1 MWRASSG
8 TIVIMAMLAFGVA
21 PTSAQSQQIATAPG
35 ASSNAS
41 TTGLL
46 EGTVKSVDPA
56 TGTVQVSTGLFGLFG
71 LFGKTLQ
78 LSGDTE
84 VQIEGRLGSLTEI
97 REGAK
102 VKVVYAVRDGKNV
115 ATHIEL
121 TPRV

>member
-8 TIVIMAMLAFGVA
+8 TIVIMALLAFGVA

-46 EGTVKSVDPA
+46 EGTVKSVDPT
-56 TGTVQVSTGLFGLFG
+56 TGTVQVSTGLFG

>member
-21 PTSAQSQQIATAPG
+21 PTSAQSQQVAPAPG

-41 TTGLL
+41 TTGLGLL
-46 EGTVKSVDPA
+46 EGTVKSVDPT
-56 TGTVQVSTGLFGLFG
+56 TGTVQVSTGLFG

>member
-41 TTGLL
+41 GLL
-46 EGTVKSVDPA
+46 EGTVKSVDPT
-56 TGTVQVSTGLFGLFG
+56 TGTVQVSTGLFG

-102 VKVVYAVRDGKNV
+102 VKVVYAVRGGKNL